1 MNRRLL
7 DKKVL
12 IQWEKPWDLLAERNE
27 SSGWLGIVN
36 TLRTIYFK
44 DIISHT
50 PEIKTFKEQY
60 SF

>member
-1 MNRRLL
+1 MAG
-7 DKKVL
+7 DS
-12 IQWEKPWDLLAERNE
+12 ID
-27 SSGWLGIVN
+27 

>member
-1 MNRRLL
+1 MPKHVAEVQKQFKI
-7 DKKVL
+7 DKKTR
-12 IQWEKPWDLLAERNE
+12 QQLLKM
-27 SSGWLGIVN
+27 LGIVD
-36 TLRTIYFK
+36 TLRTIYFR